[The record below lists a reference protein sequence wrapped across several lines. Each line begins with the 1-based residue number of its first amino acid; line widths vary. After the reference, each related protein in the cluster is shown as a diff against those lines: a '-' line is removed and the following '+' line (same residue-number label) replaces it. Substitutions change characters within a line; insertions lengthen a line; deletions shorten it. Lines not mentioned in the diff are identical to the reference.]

1 MSLFLFSPQFCWE
14 CAGEYHTSTT
24 CSRPKVKIENNS
36 VLAFDEFDRQCANHF
51 LARKV
56 ALKGRQESHRLLEQ
70 TQRQEDAVT
79 LRIIAEGW
87 GVLADAQSALAHSC
101 IVMLNVRST
110 KLNFLFECQKQQAV
124 ALQQKFEETWTT
136 LETFCVPEAKA
147 AIRDL
152 RLRLKDYLLT
162 AHAEIVVE
170 RSKPKR
176 GKSKAT
182 TPVAGRSPARGN
194 SSSASPSRR
203 SSLQQSGQKSDAS
216 EAPGAMVD
224 AADQPML
231 ELLQQRSGEHS
242 LLSSTFMAEVAS
254 AVFGDA
260 MGGSGRAYAPF
271 APTSRPISGSSLKA
285 AWGSSAK
292 AEPPQPTLSATSTS
306 TSLPNTARSPI
317 GGVPLPV
324 RAFGGIQSINFSS
337 NAHPSRSLFL
347 SHESSRM
354 EMSPPPVSELR
365 LPRSVR
371 SPPED
376 NEEEESRQH
385 EEEARGDE
393 SAKRPRK

>member
-1 MSLFLFSPQFCWE
+1 M
-14 CAGEYHTSTT
+14 
-24 CSRPKVKIENNS
+24 KIENNS

-70 TQRQEDAVT
+70 TQRQEDAVV

-87 GVLADAQSALAHSC
+87 SVLADAQSALAHSC
-101 IVMLNVRST
+101 IVMLNVRSA
-110 KLNFLFECQKQQAV
+110 KLSFLFECQKQQAV
-124 ALQQKFEETWTT
+124 ALQQKFEETWTS
-136 LETFCVPEAKA
+136 LDSFCVPEAKA

-176 GKSKAT
+176 GKPKTT
-182 TPVAGRSPARGN
+182 TPVAGRSPARGG

-203 SSLQQSGQKSDAS
+203 TSLQVSGQKSDAT
-216 EAPGAMVD
+216 EAPSALVD

-231 ELLQQRSGEHS
+231 ELLQRRSGEQG
-242 LLSSTFMAEVAS
+242 LLSPAFMAEVAS

-271 APTSRPISGSSLKA
+271 APIVRLASDSSLKA
-285 AWGSSAK
+285 AWGSSSAK
-292 AEPPQPTLSATSTS
+292 AEPSQPAPSTASAFR
-306 TSLPNTARSPI
+306 SLPNTARSPI

-324 RAFGGIQSINFSS
+324 RAFGGIQAINFSS

-347 SHESSRM
+347 SQENSRM

-376 NEEEESRQH
+376 SGEEVREH
-385 EEEARGDE
+385 EEETRGDE